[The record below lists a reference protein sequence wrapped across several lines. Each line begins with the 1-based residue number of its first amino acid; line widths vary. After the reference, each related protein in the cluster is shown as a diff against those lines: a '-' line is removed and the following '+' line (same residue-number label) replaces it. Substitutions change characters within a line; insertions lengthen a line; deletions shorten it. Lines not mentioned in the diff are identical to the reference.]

1 MTNKL
6 TVTARLTNRITLF
19 CILGCGGRV
28 DGLTGIVSAPQY
40 PLGDKK
46 NLKCDWTVA
55 VALGNKVRF
64 ALTAL
69 DDLNSSDSG
78 GFCPLFA
85 ANRIDVCFKN
95 FDPFEK

>member
-1 MTNKL
+1 MD
-6 TVTARLTNRITLF
+6 IP
-19 CILGCGGRV
+19 GCGGRV
-28 DGLTGIVSAPQY
+28 DGISGVVSAPQY

-69 DDLNSSDSG
+69 DDLNSSDSN
-78 GFCPLFA
+78 GFCPVFA
-85 ANRIDVCFKN
+85 LNRLDVTKATWLTGFS
-95 FDPFEK
+95 FSLSVL